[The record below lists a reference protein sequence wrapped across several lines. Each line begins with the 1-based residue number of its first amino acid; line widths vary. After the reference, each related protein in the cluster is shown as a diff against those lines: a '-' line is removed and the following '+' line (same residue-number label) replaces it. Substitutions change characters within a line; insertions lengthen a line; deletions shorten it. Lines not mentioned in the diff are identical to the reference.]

1 MSTIFSDF
9 STTATKVAPQ
19 AQTSVPVQTPQS
31 VSVKEAIPA
40 STVANDTVE
49 ISNKKEKKGLIKS
62 VKGFIA
68 NVKKFFAAAGE
79 YTKGTVKGIATGA
92 IAGSVVYTGGTAFN
106 AIRQGLADRSAQKAG
121 EEVAKV
127 VKKFPSKVAAG
138 IIAVGALAA
147 NLWTASLNATEKQS
161 EIDMRWTGVEQKK

>member
-1 MSTIFSDF
+1 MSKIFSDF
-9 STTATKVAPQ
+9 STATKVTTPATANVP
-19 AQTSVPVQTPQS
+19 AQSPQS
-31 VSVKEAIPA
+31 VTVKEAIPA
-40 STVANDTVE
+40 SAVTNDTVE

-68 NVKKFFAAAGE
+68 NVKKFFATAGE
-79 YTKGTVKGIATGA
+79 YTKGTFKGIATGA
-92 IAGSVVYTGGTAFN
+92 VAGSVVYTGGTAFN
-106 AIRQGLADRSAQKAG
+106 AIRQGLANRSAQKTG

-138 IIAVGALAA
+138 IIAVCALAA

-161 EIDMRWTGVEQKK
+161 EIDMRWTGVEPKK